1 GHPCSEQDL
10 LQGRVELGDG
20 DVLPHRAV
28 EQKGFLE
35 HHPDIAPQVVELD
48 VARVHAIESYY
59 ALLRGVQPLDQARQ
73 RRFPAPAAPDDAD
86 HVTGRYPEG
95 DAIDRARLR
104 HVREHD
110 VVEFDISA
118 NRWRDAALNAAF
130 RALVHHFAQHAHRE
144 QHLLILVDERDD
156 LDERAGYP
164 SREHL
169 EGDQR
174 ADADGAIEDVGRAD
188 RDDGHQHE
196 LLQQLRARLREGG
209 NLADAKLHVGGGR
222 DARFPHI
229 PAARLERKGLHGGHA
244 VYGLHQQSLALRL
257 RLVEIEQALAERPDQ
272 QRDDRADRRAKQQ
285 QDQRQLD

>member
-1 GHPCSEQDL
+1 AARDGRQVVLNDRLALRVERAGRLVEDQYARLGHEGARDGEPLLLPAREIRAVLHQHGVQPLRQAVDELGRAGHPCSEQDL

-48 VARVHAIESYY
+48 VARVHAIQSYY

-86 HVTGRYPEG
+86 HVAGRYPEG

-130 RALVHHFAQHAHRE
+130 GALVHHFAQHAHRAR
-144 QHLLILVDERDD
+144 HLLILVEERDD
-156 LDERAGYP
+156 LAARAGYP

-209 NLADAKLHVGGGR
+209 NL
-222 DARFPHI
+222 
-229 PAARLERKGLHGGHA
+229 
-244 VYGLHQQSLALRL
+244 
-257 RLVEIEQALAERPDQ
+257 
-272 QRDDRADRRAKQQ
+272 
-285 QDQRQLD
+285 